1 MLCISSRIEG
11 ARSVHDAVAG
21 TYQFPTAIEPCT
33 LDVATDVGAA
43 LDWVRRS
50 KDAIESR
57 LASTGALV
65 FRGFPLDTAEDFA
78 AFTDA
83 LGYPNFAYAGAGGN
97 AVRKNVVGDRVF
109 TANESPPEKV
119 IPFHNELAQCP
130 VFPHRVLFFCDV
142 PAAEGGATPL
152 LDCHRVYVKLRDA
165 APAFMDELEAK
176 GVRYTRVTT
185 VDDRPSSAVG
195 RGWAGT
201 FGVSDAAAL
210 EAKLE
215 GTGQTVEWLTD
226 VDLRRDLD
234 VPEAELDALLSR
246 QPLRHYSAPLSAV
259 RDLDDQQRRRRP
271 EENKRYFFNQIM
283 AAHLGWRDELN
294 LPGRSVVFG
303 DGGAI
308 PEEAMDVMARI
319 FEEEAVAVPWRHG
332 DVMLLDNLQVRL
344 ESYFALSLS
353 SSPTF

>member
-1 MLCISSRIEG
+1 MEG
-11 ARSVHDAVAG
+11 ARSVHDAVVG

-33 LDVATDVGAA
+33 VDVATDVSAA
-43 LDWVRRS
+43 LEWVRRS
-50 KDAIESR
+50 KVAIESR

-83 LGYPNFAYAGAGGN
+83 LGYPNFAYEGAGGN

-109 TANESPPEKV
+109 TANESPPERV

-142 PAAEGGATPL
+142 PAVEGGATPL
-152 LDCHRVYVKLRDA
+152 LDCHRVYVKLREA
-165 APAFMDELEAK
+165 APEFMDELEAK
-176 GVRYTRVTT
+176 GVRYTRVMTK
-185 VDDRPSSAVG
+185 DDRPSSAVG

-210 EAKLE
+210 EAKLK

-226 VDLRRDLD
+226 LDLRRDLD
-234 VPEAELDALLSR
+234 VPVVDLDSFLSR
-246 QPLRHYSAPLSAV
+246 YPLRHYSATLAAV
-259 RDLDDQQRRRRP
+259 RVLDDLAESTTSTRLRRQQHQQHHQRP
-271 EENKRYFFNQIM
+271 QEKKRFFFNQIM

-294 LPGRSVVFG
+294 RPGRSVVFG
-303 DGGAI
+303 DGGAM
-308 PEEAMDVMARI
+308 PEEAMDAMARI

-332 DVMLLDNLQVRL
+332 DVMLLDNLQVL
-344 ESYFALSLS
+344 L
-353 SSPTF
+353 